1 MSMFWCQR
9 CDEMRDSDDGAVE
22 GEAGKGSGLICSD
35 CANELEDEGP
45 QRDMSYDGILK
56 GLLAIGCPE
65 DVARELA
72 REKSR

>member
-9 CDEMRDSDDGAVE
+9 CDALRDSDDGCVE
-22 GEAGKGSGLICSD
+22 GEAGKGSGLICGD
-35 CANELEDEGP
+35 CANDLEEEGTP
-45 QRDMSYDGILK
+45 LNLSYDKILK

-65 DVARELA
+65 DIARELA